1 MTRHSILRGLGG
13 GLVAL
18 VPMSAWFAV
27 AQREGALDEF
37 PPGKAAGAVFG
48 ASSKPARSLL
58 GAGAHMLI
66 GGSVG
71 AAYGAAPDRVRHG
84 IPTGIVAGCVVWLIG
99 YELVMP
105 RLTDMPPAHRDRR
118 DRAGAI
124 LVAHLIFG
132 SVLGATVDARAT
144 PLPSGRR
151 RRRSS

>member
-48 ASSKPARSLL
+48 ASPKPARSLL

-84 IPTGIVAGCVVWLIG
+84 IPTGIIAGCVVWL
-99 YELVMP
+99 
-105 RLTDMPPAHRDRR
+105 
-118 DRAGAI
+118 
-124 LVAHLIFG
+124 